1 MKIVISPAKFLELT
15 KKIPTQ
21 HYTQPIFMD
30 EAVKINQNLESYTK
44 GELSKLMNISAKLAE
59 LNFERYKA
67 FSANQTQQNARQA
80 VYTFNGDVYTGL
92 DAYTLS
98 ATAIENLQDKLRIL
112 SGLYGILKP
121 LDLIQAYRLEMGTK
135 LALSKTE
142 NLYEFWSAKITHALN
157 EELNEGELFIN
168 LASNE
173 YFKAIDKKSLKTPI
187 IAPVF
192 KDFKN
197 GKLKVISFYAKRAR
211 GAMVRYIVNNNVQT
225 LAELRGFNL
234 GDYAYSEEYTQ
245 NENEPVFIR

>member
-1 MKIVISPAKFLELT
+1 MKIVISPAKSLELA

-30 EAVKINQNLESYTK
+30 EAVKINQNLASCTK
-44 GELSKLMNISAKLAE
+44 VELSKLMNISDKLAE

-67 FSANQTQQNARQA
+67 FSVNQTQQNARQA

-92 DAYTLS
+92 DAYALS
-98 ATAIENLQDKLRIL
+98 ETAIENLQDKLRIL
-112 SGLYGILKP
+112 SGLYGVLKP

-142 NLYEFWSAKITHALN
+142 NLYEFWSEKITHALN
-157 EELNEGELFIN
+157 EELSEDELFIN

-173 YFKAIDKKSLKTPI
+173 YFKAIDKKNLKVPI

-225 LAELRGFNL
+225 LPELRGFNL
-234 GDYAYSEEYTQ
+234 GGYAYSEEFTQ
-245 NENEPVFIR
+245 KENEPVFIR